1 MALWSLQTAARLR
14 KIMPPGP
21 AGLPFLGNIFQL
33 PPFQWLQFTEWTAQY
48 GPIFSLNLAGQPV
61 VVLNNYQV
69 ATDLLDHRSA
79 IYSDRPRFIMGG
91 EILTGG
97 LMMPFATYGEQWKK
111 LRRAAHEGLIRI
123 SSSYAPIQEREA
135 SVLVKR
141 LIEQPNSW
149 DYNLKRKA
157 PSVTSTILGVVYG
170 WPQLDL
176 THEPLV
182 GRANDFIDRLVRA
195 IAPGAFLVDVFPV
208 MKRLPLWM
216 AKWKKEGL
224 EWHQKDTILFEGLM
238 NDAKELERSGSLPHC
253 FAAHLID
260 KPRDLSEKESAWLAG
275 QMFGA
280 GAGTTA
286 GAILVFVL
294 AMTLYP
300 SVMRTA
306 QAELDEV
313 VGTERMPA
321 FSDRANLPY
330 IEALTKEVLRWRPV
344 GPIGIPRR
352 AMKDDWY
359 NGYFIPKGTIV
370 ISNIWDP
377 ELFPDYDEFRPE
389 RFLDQPD
396 LQHTTYGFGRRHVVT
411 DQIRIPPLKIK
422 YTLRVCVG
430 KDIANNTLFIDIAS
444 MLWALD
450 FAAPV
455 DDSGNKILPSR
466 TACVDEGLAVRP
478 APFECTITPR
488 HTYNKL

>member
-1 MALWSLQTAARLR
+1 MATQIDPVYSAVLGLLCLCLGMALWSLQTAARLR

-97 LMMPFATYGEQWKK
+97 LMMPFTTYGEQWKK

-149 DYNLKRKA
+149 DYNVKRKA
-157 PSVTSTILGVVYG
+157 LSLMSVASTILGEVYG
-170 WPQLDL
+170 WPELDL
-176 THEPLV
+176 THDPLV
-182 GRANDFIDRLVRA
+182 GRANDFADRIVRA
-195 IAPGAFLVDVFPV
+195 VAPGAFLVDVFPV

-238 NDAKELERSGSLPHC
+238 NDAKELERTGNLPHC

-286 GAILVFVL
+286 AAISVFVL

-313 VGTERMPA
+313 VGSERMPT
-321 FSDRANLPY
+321 FGDRANLPY

-359 NGYFIPKGTIV
+359 NGYFIPKEILNCSPITMNFVQRDSWNIL
-370 ISNIWDP
+370 ISA
-377 ELFPDYDEFRPE
+377 
-389 RFLDQPD
+389 
-396 LQHTTYGFGRRHVVT
+396 
-411 DQIRIPPLKIK
+411 
-422 YTLRVCVG
+422 TLRSVSEEGTSVCVG
-430 KDIANNTLFIDIAS
+430 KDIATDTLFIDIAS

-450 FAAPV
+450 FVVPV